1 MSDEYFLLDHPKSTG
16 PDYFN
21 LTWLEKYL
29 GTDYPDLQVND
40 IQATLTELT
49 ALSLTNNLETLGIQ
63 KDNIFFCGGGIHNSY
78 LIERISKR
86 LNKEC
91 LTTQELDIDQD
102 YLEAICFAWLAK
114 KRIEDTKFDLQ
125 KITGSKKA
133 VYLGKVFNPLR

>member
-1 MSDEYFLLDHPKSTG
+1 M
-16 PDYFN
+16 
-21 LTWLEKYL
+21 
-29 GTDYPDLQVND
+29 
-40 IQATLTELT
+40 TELT

-91 LTTQELDIDQD
+91 LTTQELDIDPD